1 MCNRWMIGV
10 TICCVVVDVGDE
22 DVVDD
27 RDRRTIIREN
37 RQLKR
42 EKEEVVQKNGSLA
55 KRVKVA
61 EMKEVLAERIEKGE
75 RLLRLGYAIDK
86 GGGERV
92 SVM

>member
-10 TICCVVVDVGDE
+10 TVCCVVVDVGDE
-22 DVVDD
+22 DVVDG

-42 EKEEVVQKNGSLA
+42 EKEEVVQKNGSL
-55 KRVKVA
+55 RT
-61 EMKEVLAERIEKGE
+61 EKKDLRGE
-75 RLLRLGYAIDK
+75 RLWRLGYAIDK
-86 GGGERV
+86 GGGEKV